1 MRAAMRVS
9 QHYDSVVARLEP
21 QQGRVVWA
29 EVWFVVSVSEKL
41 QHVRSLTHLVVSVSE
56 NLQHVKSLT
65 HLAEQ
70 QLNLSRQSLIFFRR
84 RLTHLLRSLTHR

>member
-29 EVWFVVSVSEKL
+29 EVWFVVSVSENL
-41 QHVRSLTHLVVSVSE
+41 QHVR
-56 NLQHVKSLT
+56 SLT

-70 QLNLSRQSLIFFRR
+70 QLNLSRQSLISFRR